1 VAESPIHHRRHGTP
15 PSTTKVSIVKQL
27 TLYAAPLPL
36 DCRWMELH
44 YACPILAGDSW
55 RPIVEVLATSA
66 GFGWYASTPPCQTG
80 DVLETAHL
88 RRKVRPPGRRHVHRW
103 GAGHGGELRRCLVL
117 GIGLSL
123 SLFRPGAQS
132 PSVCT
137 KSIDSLTSPFHS
149 PSLLLPIQSH
159 PEALPHHHLTP
170 TTPAP
175 VRGPDSPSPSAV
187 CNTVSTSRI
196 VSSRHQGITLPQTH
210 WSRLRSAV
218 RHLPPPWYRQRSPSS
233 PN

>member
-1 VAESPIHHRRHGTP
+1 VRASHRCITTLHYSPQSVVARVGMGAVYDGEVVAESPIHHRRHGTP

-103 GAGHGGELRRCLVL
+103 GAGHGGALRRCLVL
-117 GIGLSL
+117 RSGSNVVLI
-123 SLFRPGAQS
+123 
-132 PSVCT
+132 
-137 KSIDSLTSPFHS
+137 
-149 PSLLLPIQSH
+149 
-159 PEALPHHHLTP
+159 
-170 TTPAP
+170 
-175 VRGPDSPSPSAV
+175 
-187 CNTVSTSRI
+187 
-196 VSSRHQGITLPQTH
+196 SSR
-210 WSRLRSAV
+210 RSIAV
-218 RHLPPPWYRQRSPSS
+218 GMHEKHR
-233 PN
+233 